1 MVKNK
6 MTVEIHSLESIETR
20 VQKPFEAGTAII
32 SIGDNGNEPPK
43 LKYAP
48 NYILRLEFEDI
59 APDELDDE
67 GINPGHIFNDEQAR
81 EIAEFIYKVK
91 DKVDTII
98 CQCEYGQS
106 RSAGCAAAI
115 REHFHG
121 DGIDIFADDRYYP
134 NKLVFRKV
142 LNALN
147 ELSK

>member
-1 MVKNK
+1 MKI
-6 MTVEIHSLESIETR
+6 EIHSFESIETR
-20 VQKPFEAGTAII
+20 AQTPFNPGTAII
-32 SIGDNGNEPPK
+32 SIGDNGNEPPG

-48 NYILRLEFEDI
+48 DYILRLEFEDI

-67 GINPGHIFNDEQAR
+67 GINPDHIFNDSQAR

-91 DKVDTII
+91 DKTDTII

-106 RSAGCAAAI
+106 RSAGLAAAI

-121 DGIDIFADDRYYP
+121 DGIDVFADDRYYP

-142 LNALN
+142 LKALN
-147 ELSK
+147 ELGK

>member
-1 MVKNK
+1 
-6 MTVEIHSLESIETR
+6 MTVKIFDFESIEAR
-20 VQKPFEAGTAII
+20 AQKPFAPGTAII
-32 SIGDNGNEPPK
+32 SIGDNGNESPK

-48 NYILRLEFEDI
+48 DYIIRLEFEDI

-67 GINPGHIFNDEQAR
+67 GRNPDHIFNDEQAR
-81 EIAEFIYKVK
+81 EIAGFIYNVK
-91 DKVDTII
+91 DKTDTII

-106 RSAGCAAAI
+106 RSAGLAAAI